1 MIKPDALLLMT
12 KVHPRP
18 STVSVCPSPSLSGRL
33 LSCGV
38 AGGEG
43 DTCAVTNAISQH

>member
-38 AGGEG
+38 GGEG